1 MNDFFSYDDADW
13 ELASAY
19 LDNEATPDERVRVE
33 ASPALLDLV
42 ASLKR
47 VQVTMALSP
56 TSTAGVDAI
65 IANALAASD
74 GNETARVEPI
84 VGSSLFPPPQG
95 LPSPNASGVTPPAV
109 SPVVSLD
116 GIRRRRHGILRGPA
130 LLAAAV
136 VTLFGLGFV
145 LRPASETKSTS
156 GELATS
162 AMSNMSGTTA
172 AATAAAGTTAATIA
186 ETAGDGANAPLSS
199 EPVSGPITVAAVA
212 TTAAAAATTAA
223 PAAAPAAAPPVASTA
238 ESPTTNVPTSLKN
251 ASSTTALSPP
261 LAPSVPELTMQELR
275 DLVVRSK
282 DAQTTEAC
290 PDPTGLPRL
299 AVFIT
304 WKDQPAVLFV
314 DPVAKTLVI
323 LARDSCQSIA
333 VIPLKDIAQS

>member
-19 LDNEATPDERVRVE
+19 LDNEATPDERVRGE

-65 IANALAASD
+65 IANALQAGD

-109 SPVVSLD
+109 SPVVSLV

-162 AMSNMSGTTA
+162 AMSNTSGT
-172 AATAAAGTTAATIA
+172 TAAAGTTAATIA

-304 WKDQPAVLFV
+304 WKDRPAVLFV